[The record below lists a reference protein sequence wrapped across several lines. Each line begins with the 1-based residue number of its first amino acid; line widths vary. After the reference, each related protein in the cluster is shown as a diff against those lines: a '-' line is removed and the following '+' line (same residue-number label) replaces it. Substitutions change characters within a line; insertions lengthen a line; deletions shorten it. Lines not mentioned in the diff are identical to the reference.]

1 MKVGKD
7 PSGKGAREVTAVPID
22 SELNLRNRAGDWDV
36 ENHGVSPDF
45 DVELTPTAWRQNH
58 DPQLEKAVQVVL
70 DQLQKN
76 PLPASKRLT
85 NVRLSGQPTQRTSPN
100 QCFLRSRRQRSFPA
114 RISR

>member
-76 PLPASKRLT
+76 PLPASKRPAFP
-85 NVRLSGQPTQRTSPN
+85 NYHGMGSPS
-100 QCFLRSRRQRSFPA
+100 QAVGVGGKQ
-114 RISR
+114 